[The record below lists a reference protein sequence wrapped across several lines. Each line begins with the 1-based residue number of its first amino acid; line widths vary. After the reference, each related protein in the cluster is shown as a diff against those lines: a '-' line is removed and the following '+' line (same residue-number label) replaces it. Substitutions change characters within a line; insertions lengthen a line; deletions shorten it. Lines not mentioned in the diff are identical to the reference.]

1 MSTTVTFDLASDDP
15 ALRAAVE
22 AVRDDPVATWRLA
35 VFCAQQQLEK
45 ALQAQGVRKHYD
57 AIHLRARATR
67 AGRREDVV
75 DMRAGLGVDL
85 TGLT

>member
-57 AIHLRARATR
+57 AIQ
-67 AGRREDVV
+67 RRKRLSKQMLEDGT
-75 DMRAGLGVDL
+75 DFRAGLGVDL